1 MPVLPDEAFTY
12 GYQAEDAH
20 MVESFLAGKP
30 PYENWYDGRLVVES
44 MMHAYLSAEKGSRI
58 QYNPSSVED
67 HIPFVARRNK

>member
-20 MVESFLAGKP
+20 MVESFLAGKL
-30 PYENWYDGRLVVES
+30 PYENWYDGRLVVEL

-67 HIPFVARRNK
+67 YIPFVARKNK